1 MSFLLLVSV
10 RDYLLLLF
18 QHTVV
23 HFCSSGRKIIL
34 FAIHI
39 SSNILNPVVNCMCL
53 RDQRGP
59 CSDSKLRRCSQ
70 DGKEGCVSRLTS

>member
-10 RDYLLLLF
+10 IDYLLLLF

-23 HFCSSGRKIIL
+23 HICSSGRKIIL

-39 SSNILNPVVNCMCL
+39 SSNILNPVANCMCP
-53 RDQRGP
+53 RDWHGP
-59 CSDSKLRRCSQ
+59 CSDSKLRRYSQ
-70 DGKEGCVSRLTS
+70 DGREGESLD